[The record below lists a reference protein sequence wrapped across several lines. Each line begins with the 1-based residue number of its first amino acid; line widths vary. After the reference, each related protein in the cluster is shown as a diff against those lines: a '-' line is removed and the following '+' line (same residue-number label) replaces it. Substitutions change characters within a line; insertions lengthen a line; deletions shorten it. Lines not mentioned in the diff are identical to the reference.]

1 MKLQVP
7 SLLWGMASPCL
18 PCLLR
23 APPRYPSPR
32 VGGSTDGCVP
42 QSTRV
47 PLLSPFSPF
56 WVPGEA
62 PCCCTAPV
70 PAALLPRT
78 VTCGLAGACFG
89 GRPQRRPRAQTS
101 DLCWSEAACRGGG
114 WRGAF
119 RGVQPSEPACGGPG
133 VGGWLHP
140 GCFTP
145 LWDLRWVWFRGPVP
159 PELLAAITLFNV
171 EQRQDEELA

>member
-7 SLLWGMASPCL
+7 LLLWGMASPCL
-18 PCLLR
+18 PCFLR
-23 APPRYPSPR
+23 APPCYPSPQ

-47 PLLSPFSPF
+47 PLPFPLFPFLGAWGGPVLLHSPCASSS
-56 WVPGEA
+56 
-62 PCCCTAPV
+62 
-70 PAALLPRT
+70 AAT
-78 VTCGLAGACFG
+78 VTCGLRTSLWGA
-89 GRPQRRPRAQTS
+89 
-101 DLCWSEAACRGGG
+101 
-114 WRGAF
+114 
-119 RGVQPSEPACGGPG
+119 G

-145 LWDLRWVWFRGPVP
+145 LLDLRWVWFRGPVP
-159 PELLAAITLFNV
+159 PELLAAIALFNV